1 MTEIKKPCAC
11 DYEACRE
18 VWKRV
23 APGEDPYPMAD
34 NANTQMSAQDSE
46 LTLPGAEANPCCMGS
61 EASVSVEVLQGFL
74 REELGDAQVY
84 AYLSSCTPRREMARA
99 FRALS
104 EDEKRHARDLAA
116 AIYLITG
123 KAYCPRVCVEQ
134 PDTCDLCALLRSL
147 YHAEACAGYNYARA
161 GEETQVYAYLSSCT
175 PRREMARAFRALS
188 EDEKRHARDL
198 AAAIYLITG
207 KAYCPRVCVEQ
218 PDTCDLCALLRS
230 LYHAEACAGYNYA
243 RAGEETLDLCLSK
256 LFAAMSEDEYR
267 HAELLMKLLGRKM
280 NV

>member
-1 MTEIKKPCAC
+1 MERNLHEPEIY
-11 DYEACRE
+11 DFRQHDRL
-18 VWKRV
+18 WQRV
-23 APGEDPYPMAD
+23 GPGLEPYPETTAEAMPRREELPP
-34 NANTQMSAQDSE
+34 AQESQ
-46 LTLPGAEANPCCMGS
+46 LPGAEPNPCCMGS

-74 REELGDAQVY
+74 REELGDA
-84 AYLSSCTPRREMARA
+84 
-99 FRALS
+99 
-104 EDEKRHARDLAA
+104 
-116 AIYLITG
+116 
-123 KAYCPRVCVEQ
+123 
-134 PDTCDLCALLRSL
+134 
-147 YHAEACAGYNYARA
+147 
-161 GEETQVYAYLSSCT
+161 QVYAYLSSCT